1 LAKIVKQ
8 SIFLILSLR
17 NKIQKP
23 LDFQVGFFYFCRMKE
38 NDELYMQRAI
48 ELANRAGGYNA
59 PNPRVGAVVVYQDK
73 IIGEGYHERYG
84 EGHAEVNAID
94 SVRPEDRT
102 LLSKSTIYVTLEPC
116 FHYGKTPPCVELI
129 LKHKIPRVVIACKDP
144 FEKVAGQSIH
154 KLEAEGVEVLVGV
167 LEKEAAWVVRRFFTN
182 VQKKRP
188 YVLLKFAQ
196 SKDGFMGDPSKEI
209 TISNPLSKRLVH
221 QWRSEETA
229 IMVGTNTA
237 LIDNPRLNN
246 RLYFGRTPLRLV
258 LDRQLRL
265 PDDLYLF
272 DNSIETWVFTAKK
285 KQSKIDKVRYI
296 SLDFEANLLTSI
308 LAYLHEQKIQS
319 VLIEGGQ
326 QLLQG
331 FLDENLW
338 DEARVLCSNENLK
351 QGVVAPSISSQYLK
365 SEEPLMDNWVKT
377 YVNDSNVNQS

>member
-1 LAKIVKQ
+1 
-8 SIFLILSLR
+8 
-17 NKIQKP
+17 
-23 LDFQVGFFYFCRMKE
+23 MKE
-38 NDELYMQRAI
+38 KDELYMQRAI

-73 IIGEGYHERYG
+73 IIGEGYHERSG
-84 EGHAEVNAID
+84 EGHAEVNAIA
-94 SVRPEDRT
+94 SVQPENRA
-102 LLSKSTIYVTLEPC
+102 LLPNSTIYVTLEPC

-144 FEKVAGQSIH
+144 FEKVAGQSIQ
-154 KLEAEGVEVLVGV
+154 KLQEEGVEVLVGV
-167 LEKEAAWVVRRFFTN
+167 LEKEATWLVRRFFTT

-209 TISNPLSKRLVH
+209 SISNPLSKRLVH

-237 LIDNPRLNN
+237 LVDNPQLNN
-246 RLYFGRTPLRLV
+246 RLYYGRTPLRLV

-265 PDDLYLF
+265 PEDLYLF
-272 DNSIETWVFTAKK
+272 DNTIETWVFTAEKK
-285 KQSKIDKVRYI
+285 VSTRDKVRYI
-296 SLDFEANLLTSI
+296 SLDFDANLLTRI

-319 VLIEGGQ
+319 VLVEGGQ

-331 FLDENLW
+331 FLDANLW
-338 DEARVLCSNENLK
+338 DEAKVLSSNENLK
-351 QGVVAPSISSQYLK
+351 QGVAAPEISNQYLK

-377 YVNDSNVNQS
+377 YVNDFRVNQS

>member
-1 LAKIVKQ
+1 
-8 SIFLILSLR
+8 
-17 NKIQKP
+17 
-23 LDFQVGFFYFCRMKE
+23 
-38 NDELYMQRAI
+38 MQRAI
-48 ELANRAGGYNA
+48 DLANRSGGYNA
-59 PNPRVGAVVVYQDK
+59 PNPRVGSVVVYQDK
-73 IIGEGYHERYG
+73 IIGEGYHERCG
-84 EGHAEVNAID
+84 EGHAEVNAIA
-94 SVRPEDRT
+94 SVRPEDQA

-144 FEKVAGQSIH
+144 FEKVAGQSIQ
-154 KLEAEGVEVLVGV
+154 KLQAEGVEVLVGV
-167 LEKEAAWVVRRFFTN
+167 LEQEAAWMVRRFFTN

-188 YVLLKFAQ
+188 YVLLKFAE

-209 TISNPLSKRLVH
+209 SISNPLSKRLVH

-237 LIDNPRLNN
+237 LLDNPQLNN

-272 DNSIETWVFTAKK
+272 DNSIDTWVFTEKTKESKK
-285 KQSKIDKVRYI
+285 DKVRYV
-296 SLDFEANLLTSI
+296 SLDFDDNLLTSI

-319 VLIEGGQ
+319 VLVEGGQ

-331 FLDENLW
+331 FLEANLW
-338 DEARVLCSNENLK
+338 DEARVLCSNKNLK
-351 QGVVAPSISSQYLK
+351 EGVVAPVISNQYLK
-365 SEEPLMDNWVKT
+365 SEESLMDNRLKT
-377 YVNDSNVNQS
+377 YVNY